1 MEVKKSKEQI
11 IEDLKNFIGRDVP
24 EMVYDVAASAANDHP
39 GIGLIDIQSYRN
51 AAKVTDNENLAF
63 WLASQHR
70 KGEEVLVI
78 NQGKDGQPVFDTGYA
93 WMSVRE
99 IADYL
104 MEDVKYIQ
112 ELLEEVNY
120 DVKSEKIEASMNNL
134 LSKRDFYL
142 ALSNQVGEVEIP
154 VQDGVQK
161 ITLALLCEYL
171 HVPFM
176 ELYTRYQISGTAADA
191 ISQYSDSLRKQAEA
205 KTFAD
210 VVCVEDFMFEK
221 ELDAYHMLLFRASMK
236 KKGMEYNVSVKE
248 AYSFRKVEDYYMLF
262 LKELSAGESHKE
274 YYTKEE
280 YAFLNEVESGIKEGI
295 AVDPEILK
303 YLLELLSKKQITKK
317 ENTRLFLY
325 LAQKEGTMIG

>member
-63 WLASQHR
+63 WLASQQR

-78 NQGKDGQPVFDTGYA
+78 NQGKDGSPVFDTGYA

-104 MEDVKYIQ
+104 MEDVKYVQ
-112 ELLEEVNY
+112 ELLEEAGY
-120 DVKSEKIEASMNNL
+120 DLKSEKLEKVLNNL
-134 LSKRDFYL
+134 LSKRAFYL
-142 ALSNQVGEVEIP
+142 ALSESAGEVDIP
-154 VQDGVQK
+154 VQDGIQK
-161 ITLALLCEYL
+161 ITLAQLCEYL

-176 ELYTRYQISGTAADA
+176 ELYTRYQLTGQAAEA
-191 ISQYSDSLRKQAEA
+191 ITDYSDSLRKQNEA
-205 KTFAD
+205 KNFAE

-221 ELDAYHMLLFRASMK
+221 ELDAYHMMLFRASMK
-236 KKGMEYNVSVKE
+236 KKGMEHNLSMKE
-248 AYSFRKVEDYYMLF
+248 GYTFRKPEDFYMLF
-262 LKELSAGESHKE
+262 LKELNGEERLKA

-280 YAFLNEVESGIKEGI
+280 YEFIKRLETVVGEGKTVEAEDLS
-295 AVDPEILK
+295 
-303 YLLELLSKKQITKK
+303 YLLELLKKKQITKK

-325 LAQKEGTMIG
+325 LVQKEETR

>member
-1 MEVKKSKEQI
+1 METRKSKEQI

-24 EMVYDVAASAANDHP
+24 EMVYDVVASAANDHP

-70 KGEEVLVI
+70 KGEEILII
-78 NQGKDGQPVFDTGYA
+78 NQGEDGQPVFDTGYA

-99 IADYL
+99 VADYL

-112 ELLEEVNY
+112 ELFESVNY
-120 DVKSEKIEASMNNL
+120 DVKSEKIEAALKNL
-134 LSKRDFYL
+134 ISKREFYL
-142 ALSNQVGEVEIP
+142 LLSNQVGEVEIP
-154 VQDGVQK
+154 VQDGTQK
-161 ITLALLCEYL
+161 ITLAQLCEYL

-176 ELYTRYQISGTAADA
+176 ELYTRYQMTGAAADA
-191 ISQYSDSLRKQAEA
+191 ITTYSDSLRKQAEA
-205 KTFAD
+205 KAFAE

-236 KKGMEYNVSVKE
+236 KKGMEHNVSIKE

-262 LKELSAGESHKE
+262 LKEFSEKEGQKE
-274 YYTKEE
+274 YYKMEE
-280 YAFLNEVESGIKEGI
+280 YEFLKELEKEIQDGA
-295 AVDPEILK
+295 AVSLDKLERLLK
-303 YLLELLSKKQITKK
+303 LLTKKQITKK
-317 ENTRLFLY
+317 ENTRLFLH
-325 LAQKEGTMIG
+325 LVEKSI